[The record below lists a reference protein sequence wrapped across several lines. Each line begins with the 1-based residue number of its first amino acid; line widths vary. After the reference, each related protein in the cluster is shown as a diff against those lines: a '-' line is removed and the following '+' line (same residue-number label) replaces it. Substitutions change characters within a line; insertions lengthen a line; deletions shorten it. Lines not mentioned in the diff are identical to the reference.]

1 MEEERQEVRDYTEY
15 IKLTRNSRGYSWDV
29 KVSGTDDLD
38 IEKLHQINEHLI
50 EKYGMGDKE

>member
-1 MEEERQEVRDYTEY
+1 MEEREEIRDYTEY

-38 IEKLHQINEHLI
+38 FLKLQEVNEKLIA
-50 EKYGMGDKE
+50 KYGVTDNE